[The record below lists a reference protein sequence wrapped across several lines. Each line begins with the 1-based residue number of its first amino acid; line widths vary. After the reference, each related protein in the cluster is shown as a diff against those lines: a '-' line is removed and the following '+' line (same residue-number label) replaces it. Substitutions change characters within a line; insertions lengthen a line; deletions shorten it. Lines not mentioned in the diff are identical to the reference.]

1 MAGVAGIE
9 VRMKAMLASA
19 LVLWTAIVPA
29 TRAAELARG
38 HDGCQAAVALLQ
50 SVYHRIESGGD
61 YDSAGLL
68 RENASKSLIRDL
80 DAEKASTPVD
90 EVGAID
96 FDVFTDAQDI
106 RIDRVHVEVADS
118 PGGASCTLL
127 ATMLNY
133 GEPTRIRFSM
143 LREDEAWKIDDIAA
157 LGAAN
162 QPSWRLRELLR
173 VPTDAGATP

>member
-1 MAGVAGIE
+1 
-9 VRMKAMLASA
+9 MKTMHPSA
-19 LVLWTAIVPA
+19 LVLLAAIVPA
-29 TRAAELARG
+29 ARAAEVSARQRE
-38 HDGCQAAVALLQ
+38 CQAAVPLLQ

-68 RENASKSLIRDL
+68 RQNASKSLIRAL
-80 DAEKASTPVD
+80 DAERASTPAD

-133 GEPTRIRFSM
+133 GEPIRIRFSM

-157 LGAAN
+157 PGAAN
-162 QPSWRLRELLR
+162 QPSWRLRELLAL
-173 VPTDAGATP
+173 PADAGATP

>member
-1 MAGVAGIE
+1 
-9 VRMKAMLASA
+9 MKTMLASA
-19 LVLWTAIVPA
+19 LVLLTAIVPA
-29 TRAAELARG
+29 GRAAEVPTRQQE
-38 HDGCQAAVALLQ
+38 CQAAVPLLQ

-68 RENASKSLIRDL
+68 RQNASKALIRAL

-106 RIDRVHVEVADS
+106 SIDRVHVEVADS

-143 LREDEAWKIDDIAA
+143 LREDAAWKIDDIAA
-157 LGAAN
+157 PGAAN

-173 VPTDAGATP
+173 VPTYAGATP